1 MASQGDHS
9 VELFSGVTATG
20 FELHF
25 QDRSEENKIISIQN
39 AYSNV
44 TELIFLRVLIQ
55 GTLKTSWL

>member
-9 VELFSGVTATG
+9 VELFSGVTATV

-44 TELIFLRVLIQ
+44 TELLFSCVY
-55 GTLKTSWL
+55 